1 MDATL
6 GLPVLTILIA
16 VALLALVERDA
27 IAAGLVDPEADH
39 HRAARPGARRN
50 VRQLCEIACLDCHGL
65 VHPEFGCGHTPTRKI
80 GGHDH
85 VGGGA
90 LRRGGRSYGSR
101 GGHRLALGRLGVR
114 FSLDDF
120 GTGFSALSYLHQ
132 FPVDFI
138 KIDRSFVV
146 AQHDP
151 KGAQVMTGMLR
162 FCEALNLGVVVE
174 GVETAEQ
181 LAFLNTGAE
190 LIIQGW
196 YFSKALPGDQLEGF
210 VRERAALARA

>member
-1 MDATL
+1 MISA
-6 GLPVLTILIA
+6 P
-16 VALLALVERDA
+16 
-27 IAAGLVDPEADH
+27 
-39 HRAARPGARRN
+39 
-50 VRQLCEIACLDCHGL
+50 
-65 VHPEFGCGHTPTRKI
+65 
-80 GGHDH
+80 
-85 VGGGA
+85 
-90 LRRGGRSYGSR
+90 
-101 GGHRLALGRLGVR
+101 
-114 FSLDDF
+114 
-120 GTGFSALSYLHQ
+120 GFSALSYLHQ

-151 KGAQVMTGMLR
+151 KGAQVLTGMLR

-210 VRERAALARA
+210 VRERAAMAQV

>member
-1 MDATL
+1 MEPNQQHL
-6 GLPVLTILIA
+6 LQICVLLRHLTCRKYLHKY
-16 VALLALVERDA
+16 
-27 IAAGLVDPEADH
+27 P
-39 HRAARPGARRN
+39 
-50 VRQLCEIACLDCHGL
+50 LDCL
-65 VHPEFGCGHTPTRKI
+65 
-80 GGHDH
+80 
-85 VGGGA
+85 
-90 LRRGGRSYGSR
+90 
-101 GGHRLALGRLGVR
+101 
-114 FSLDDF
+114 
-120 GTGFSALSYLHQ
+120 
-132 FPVDFI
+132 

-151 KGAQVMTGMLR
+151 KGAQVLTGMLR

-210 VRERAALARA
+210 VRQRAAMAQV

>member
-1 MDATL
+1 MTINISSATL
-6 GLPVLTILIA
+6 TDAAYGERLVEILAQAHGHVSVEITED
-16 VALLALVERDA
+16 ALVGDIQVTRQTIQKLQA
-27 IAAGLVDPEADH
+27 I
-39 HRAARPGARRN
+39 GAK
-50 VRQLCEIACLDCHGL
+50 VYI
-65 VHPEFGCGHTPTRKI
+65 
-80 GGHDH
+80 
-85 VGGGA
+85 
-90 LRRGGRSYGSR
+90 
-101 GGHRLALGRLGVR
+101 
-114 FSLDDF
+114 DDF

-146 AQHDP
+146 AQRDP

-196 YFSKALPGDQLEGF
+196 YFSKALPADQLEDF
-210 VRERAALARA
+210 VRERAALAQA